1 MKIRKFLC
9 FILCAVMAFSFVAC
23 DKAPNENDGIQE
35 DPTVQ
40 ITISFDVGDDARA
53 EGVSDP
59 SDQVINKGGM
69 LSVLPVPGSR
79 ADYTFGGWFNGSAQV
94 SESTRYSEDTT
105 LVAHWTSNAE
115 KDEIAQKYE
124 DNISS
129 WAKSGHLYIHYKRYS
144 HLDSENGTTNTGA
157 PNYSTAINSAVYKDF
172 GLWAWPKGDNGRLF
186 NAMKIDESGAVYDID
201 LTAEYHDAGWNG
213 TDKVPLNK
221 DMTYVGAKVV
231 GVQLHSIKSRT
242 EGTGFWVTDGG
253 DNDLTLENIVR
264 ETGDYHWFVT
274 QGHVGSGS
282 KTFTNKKIEDPYK
295 NLEVGAAATR
305 TSGDGI
311 INSQA
316 DNSQTYPTPN
326 KKPDGYE
333 NLGVG
338 YQIFIAS
345 FRDSNNDGI
354 GDIRGIIEKLDY
366 LKSLN
371 VDVLWL
377 TPFQS
382 STNYHGYDI
391 KDYFSV
397 DSRFGTV
404 ADYRELVY
412 KAHQNG
418 MKIVMDFVLNHTS
431 KSNPW
436 FVKSQNLEK
445 GTDSEGNEIDYRQ
458 FYTWISKAK
467 YNSLSAEAKKQW
479 YGPLNGNGSEEDGYY
494 FYSSF
499 SSDMPELNYDY
510 QPVRDAVVDVCNY
523 WMEFGLDGFRLDAVK
538 HIYMKNEVV
547 GCGKTASTG
556 NIDDGKG
563 CVEDGN
569 YSYDLQRNLNF
580 YREFNGRLKK
590 NYPNAFLVGENLEGN
605 PRNTT
610 NYYVGIDSQFNFNL
624 YYDASRAIARSQEF
638 EPGYINSAVTAWVQG
653 HYGNN
658 YTSNGQ
664 SVNVKGYGTVNPNY
678 IDGLFTSNHDLP
690 RARERMNV
698 TKAGDTEDTYHS
710 VSKANS
716 ATVEKTLKML
726 RMYYGYVFTVPGLN
740 WIYYGDEIGMT
751 GLMNVSDGHETTA
764 SDGPDAEPH
773 EDRVYRQPMKWY
785 TDVAKNASFKIGYD
799 DFELKLEGLN
809 ATASVQSVEAQA
821 ADSKSLLSWVKA
833 LTKLRHDHPTLVN
846 GQIVNRNGSNIQGT
860 AMFYTV
866 KSKTN
871 ANDYYTVVINAGD
884 ASNMTVN
891 GQILL
896 AVDGNGTITTSG
908 TSFTVPRYG
917 VCVVKGSCTVQG
929 ANVGAN

>member
-1 MKIRKFLC
+1 MKIRKLVC
-9 FILCAVMAFSFVAC
+9 FILCAVMSFALIAC
-23 DKAPNENDGIQE
+23 DKNPIEGDEGE

-53 EGVSDP
+53 EGVTNP
-59 SDQVINKGGM
+59 MDQTINKGGVV
-69 LSVLPVPGSR
+69 SPLPTPRSR
-79 ADYTFGGWFNGSAQV
+79 AEYSFDGWYDGTTKV
-94 SESTRYSEDTT
+94 SESTRFQTDTT
-105 LVAHWTSNAE
+105 LVASWISDAE
-115 KDEIAQKYE
+115 QDAIAQAYE
-124 DNISS
+124 DGIKS
-129 WAKSGHLYIHYKRYS
+129 WAQSGHLYIHYKRYS
-144 HLDSENGTTNTGA
+144 HEDGENGTTNSGA
-157 PNYSTAINSAVYKDF
+157 PNYSSAINSAVYKDF
-172 GLWAWPKGDNGRLF
+172 GLWAWPKNDNGRLF
-186 NAMKIDESGAVYDID
+186 NAMKIDVSGAVYDID
-201 LTAEYHDAGWNG
+201 LTASYTDAGWDGDN
-213 TDKVPLNK
+213 KVSLNMA
-221 DMTYVGAKVV
+221 MTYAGAEVV
-231 GVQLHSIKSRT
+231 GIQLHSIASRT
-242 EGTGFWVTDGG
+242 QGSGFWVTDGG
-253 DNDLTLENIVR
+253 DNDLTLADIKR
-264 ETGDYHWFVT
+264 DTGDYHWFVT

-282 KTFTNKKIEDPYK
+282 KSFTNKKIEDPYK
-295 NLEVGAAATR
+295 DLAVGAAATR

-311 INSQA
+311 IDSTANNASK
-316 DNSQTYPTPN
+316 YPTPN

-345 FRDSNNDGI
+345 FCDSDGDGV
-354 GDIRGIIEKLDY
+354 GDIPGIISKLDY

-397 DSRFGTV
+397 DSRFGTL

-412 KAHQNG
+412 KAHSKG

-436 FVKSQNLEK
+436 FVKSTNLEK
-445 GTDSEGNEIDYRQ
+445 GTDAAGNEIDYRQ

-467 YNSLSAEAKKQW
+467 YDSLGTEAKKQW
-479 YGPLNGNGSEEDGYY
+479 YGPFNGNGDPNDGYY

-510 QPVRDAVVDVCNY
+510 QPVRDAVIDVCNY

-538 HIYMKNEVV
+538 HIYMKNEVT
-547 GCGKTASTG
+547 GCGKTASSG
-556 NIDDGKG
+556 NIDNGQG

-624 YYDASRAIARSQEF
+624 YYDASRAIARSQANNASN
-638 EPGYINSAVTAWVQG
+638 PGYINSAITAYIQG
-653 HYGNN
+653 HYGNS

-664 SVNVKGYGTVNPNY
+664 NVNVKGYKTVNPNY

-690 RARERMNV
+690 RARERMN
-698 TKAGDTEDTYHS
+698 TTEAGPTDDKYHS
-710 VSKANS
+710 VSKADS

-726 RMYYGYVFTVPGLN
+726 RMYYGFVFTVPGLN
-740 WIYYGDEIGMT
+740 WLYYGDEIGMT
-751 GLMNVSDGHETTA
+751 GLMNVSDNATTTA
-764 SDGPDAEPH
+764 SDGPDAQPH
-773 EDRVYRQPMKWY
+773 EDRIYRQPMKWY
-785 TDVAKNASFKIGYD
+785 TDVNKNAHFKIGYA

-809 ATASVQSVEAQA
+809 ATNSVQSVEAQEA
-821 ADSKSLLSWVKA
+821 SNTSLLAWVKT
-833 LTKLRHDHPTLVN
+833 LTELRHTYPTLVKGEMVKRQN
-846 GQIVNRNGSNIQGT
+846 NMADGAI
-860 AMFYTV
+860 FYTI
-866 KSKTN
+866 KSGS
-871 ANDYYTVVINAGD
+871 DYLTVVINAK
-884 ASNMTVN
+884 ASAVN
-891 GQILL
+891 VSGNVVA
-896 AVDGNGTITTSG
+896 AVDGNGSIVKSG
-908 TSFTVPRYG
+908 SSYSVPQYG
-917 VCVVKGSCTVQG
+917 VCVVRGQATVG
-929 ANVGAN
+929 GISVGAN